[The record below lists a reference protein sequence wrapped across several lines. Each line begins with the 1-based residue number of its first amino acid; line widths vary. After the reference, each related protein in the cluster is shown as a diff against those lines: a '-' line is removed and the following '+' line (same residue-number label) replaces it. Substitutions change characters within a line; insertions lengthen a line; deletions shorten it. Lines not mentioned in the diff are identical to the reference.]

1 MHDNPFADDTPAAE
15 PLVIPFEQLSNDALN
30 GVLEEYI
37 SREGTDYGL
46 IEKDLDAQLAVA
58 RKQLTK
64 GRVLI
69 IFDPVTER
77 CQIIESELLQQWQAA
92 KTSND

>member
-1 MHDNPFADDTPAAE
+1 MTIRLQTIH
-15 PLVIPFEQLSNDALN
+15 PLPNRWLFLLSSYRMMRLTAC
-30 GVLEEYI
+30 
-37 SREGTDYGL
+37 SK